1 MSDEMKIIA
10 RIHNGYRTK
19 FGVPRQ
25 SGLAPGIVSRIV
37 FEKEYRDINA
47 FRRIDEYSH
56 LWLIWKFSESE
67 RDGWSPT
74 VRPPRL
80 GGNERV
86 GVFATRS
93 PFRPNPIGL
102 TCVHLEGIDTDSPE
116 SPVLIVSG
124 ADIMDNTPIYDIKPY
139 IPYADAYPQ
148 ASGGFAAQF
157 SSYKLKVEI
166 PDTIKA
172 RFDLDFLNDITQL
185 LENDPRPAYKTDGD
199 REYGVLYY
207 DKNIK
212 FKVTD
217 GVISVTDIELSDGI

>member
-116 SPVLIVSG
+116 SPVLMVSG

-166 PDTIKA
+166 PDTIKT

>member
-56 LWLIWKFSESE
+56 LWLVWKFSESE

-124 ADIMDNTPIYDIKPY
+124 ADIMDNTPIYDVKPY

-166 PDTIKA
+166 PDTIKT

>member
-148 ASGGFAAQF
+148 ASGGFSAQF

-166 PDTIKA
+166 SDTIKT
-172 RFDLDFLNDITQL
+172 RFDLDFLNEITQL

>member
-25 SGLAPGIVSRIV
+25 SGLAPDIVSRIV

-47 FRRIDEYSH
+47 FRRIEEYSH
-56 LWLIWKFSESE
+56 LWIIWKFSESE

-102 TCVHLEGIDTDSPE
+102 TCVRLERLDTQDADA
-116 SPVLIVSG
+116 PVLIVSG
-124 ADIMDNTPIYDIKPY
+124 ADMMDNTPIYDIKPY
-139 IPYADAYPQ
+139 IPYADSYPD
-148 ASGGFAAQF
+148 ASGGFASEH
-157 SSYKLKVEI
+157 SSYKLTVEFSRE
-166 PDTIKA
+166 IKE
-172 RFDLDFLNDITQL
+172 RFDSQFLTEITQL
-185 LENDPRPAYKTDGD
+185 LETDPRPAYKQDGG

-212 FKVTD
+212 FKVSN
-217 GVISVTDIELSDGI
+217 GVISVTDIELSDSV

>member
-10 RIHNGYRTK
+10 RIHNGYKTK

-25 SGLAPGIVSRIV
+25 SGLAPDIVSRIV
-37 FEKEYRDINA
+37 FQKEYRDINA
-47 FRRIDEYSH
+47 FRRIEEYSH
-56 LWLIWKFSESE
+56 LWIIWKFSECE
-67 RDGWSPT
+67 RGEWSPT

-102 TCVHLEGIDTDSPE
+102 TCVRLEGIDTQCPDA
-116 SPVLIVSG
+116 PVLIVSG
-124 ADIMDNTPIYDIKPY
+124 ADMMDNTPIYDIKPY
-139 IPYADAYPQ
+139 IPYADSYPH
-148 ASGGFAAQF
+148 AAGGFAAQF
-157 SSYKLKVEI
+157 SSYKLRVEI
-166 PDTIKA
+166 PREISE
-172 RFDLDFLNDITQL
+172 RFDSEFLKEITQL
-185 LENDPRPAYKTDGD
+185 LETDPRPAYKSDGD

-212 FKVTD
+212 FKVSG
-217 GVISVTDIELSDGI
+217 GVISVTDIELSDSV